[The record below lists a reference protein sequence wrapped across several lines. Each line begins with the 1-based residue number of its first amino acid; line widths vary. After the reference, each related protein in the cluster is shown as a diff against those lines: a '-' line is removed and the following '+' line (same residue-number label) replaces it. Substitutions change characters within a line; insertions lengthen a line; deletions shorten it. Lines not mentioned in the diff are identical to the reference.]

1 VGAGYL
7 FDTNILLRLTRRGDP
22 PHTLI
27 QQAVRQL
34 LGHDANLCYCPQNI
48 VELWNVLTRPADR
61 NGFGLTIGETEEEV
75 RLIERH
81 FTLLPDSEQIYPVW
95 RRLVNEYGVHG
106 KQVHDARLVASMRVN
121 SLAHLLTLNGA
132 DFHRY
137 SDIITVV
144 HPGELM
150 TSK

>member
-1 VGAGYL
+1 MGAGYL

-22 PHTLI
+22 SHTLI
-27 QQAVRQL
+27 QYAVRQL
-34 LGHDANLCYCPQNI
+34 LQQDASLYYCPQNV
-48 VELWNVLTRPADR
+48 VELWNVLTRPIER

-106 KQVHDARLVASMRVN
+106 RQVHDARLVAAMRVN
-121 SLAHLLTLNGA
+121 GLAHLLTLNRT
-132 DFHRY
+132 DLLRY
-137 SDIITVV
+137 SDITVV
-144 HPGELM
+144 HPEELT